1 MSGSQCK
8 ELYNGQ
14 LNAKLLPTKLRN
26 AKSCF
31 LQFKHGVE
39 IWKVSSHT
47 KHNDKVM
54 PMNMLGANKFSQF
67 SPLLSLIAIRNLR
80 SKRVV
85 RWDNACS
92 RLSNAVPQFEHRDIA
107 LDDNQLLR
115 ETGETETMF
124 IWFWGIFLNNMRR
137 MQRSS

>member
-26 AKSCF
+26 ANSCF

-54 PMNMLGANKFSQF
+54 PMNMRGANKFSQF
-67 SPLLSLIAIRNLR
+67 SPLLSFNRNTQ
-80 SKRVV
+80 SKVE
-85 RWDNACS
+85 AC
-92 RLSNAVPQFEHRDIA
+92 RPLGQC
-107 LDDNQLLR
+107 
-115 ETGETETMF
+115 M
-124 IWFWGIFLNNMRR
+124 
-137 MQRSS
+137 